1 MNLLVRIIVTA
12 LALWLTSLI
21 LPDRVDI
28 LGGESLGGRI
38 LAVVIVAVVYSLVG
52 MIVKP
57 IVSMLSLPLLILTLG
72 LFYLLINA
80 FMLWLTTWL
89 TNQEFFGEW
98 GLQVHGGFWWYV
110 WIALIIAI
118 LQLVIGVFAPK
129 KRG

>member
-1 MNLLVRIIVTA
+1 MNLLVRILVTA
-12 LALWLTSLI
+12 LALWVASLI
-21 LPDRVDI
+21 LPDRLDI
-28 LGGESLGGRI
+28 LGGDSVGGRI
-38 LAVVIVAVVYSLVG
+38 LAVLVVAAVYSVVS

-89 TNQEFFGEW
+89 TNQDFFGEY
-98 GLQVHGGFWWYV
+98 GLEVSGGFWWYV
-110 WIALIIAI
+110 WIALIVAI

-129 KRG
+129 KG